1 MSQDLFENALA
12 EVRSFYEASDELSG
26 FCQFPNE
33 AQLEWCERDP
43 HYINPATL
51 FAEDVSLQ
59 SEQFS
64 SVRDALIA
72 VKDVAFWRETYKQ
85 TDIGE
90 EFLNR
95 FGCYELFGWDGH
107 FQCQET
113 RGFIVYSTADLY
125 YPWHHH
131 PAEEM
136 YFILAGEAEFATEG
150 NAPKMLRPGDTVFHA
165 ENQPHN
171 MQTREKGVLAWVQW
185 RGEMS
190 VAPVLTDWLNG
201 PVTKHET

>member
-1 MSQDLFENALA
+1 MSRELFERALLKVKNA
-12 EVRSFYEASDELSG
+12 YEAQPEMMAFHPFPEPEELTWN
-26 FCQFPNE
+26 P
-33 AQLEWCERDP
+33 LEP
-43 HYINPATL
+43 YYINPATL
-51 FAEDVSLQ
+51 FAEDQSLQ
-59 SEQFS
+59 TEDFAA
-64 SVRDALIA
+64 VRDALIA
-72 VKDVAFWRETYKQ
+72 VKDVAMWRETYKD
-85 TDIGE
+85 TDIGD

-107 FQCQET
+107 FTCQST
-113 RGFIVYSTADLY
+113 RGFIVYSPGELY

-150 NAPKMLRPGDTVFHA
+150 NAPKMLKPGDTVFHA
-165 ENQPHN
+165 ENLPHN

-190 VAPVLTDWLNG
+190 IAPVLTDRLNNG
-201 PVTKHET
+201 SPS

>member
-1 MSQDLFENALA
+1 MSRELFEDALA
-12 EVRSFYEASDELSG
+12 EVRSFYEASKELSD
-26 FCQFPNE
+26 FQSFPDE
-33 AQLEWCERDP
+33 SELQWAGLEP
-43 HYINPATL
+43 HYIQPATL
-51 FAEDVSLQ
+51 FAEDTTLE
-59 SEQFS
+59 SEKFGK
-64 SVRDALIA
+64 VRDALIA
-72 VKDVAFWRETYKQ
+72 VKDGALWRETYKD
-85 TDIGE
+85 TNIGE
-90 EFLNR
+90 DFMNR

-107 FQCQET
+107 FNCQST
-113 RGFIVYSTADLY
+113 RGFIVYSPGELY

-150 NAPKMLRPGDTVFHA
+150 NAPKMLKPGETVFHA

-190 VAPVLTDWLNG
+190 IAPVLTDRLNG
-201 PVTKHET
+201 EL